1 MSTEPLFRRVP
12 PMHRPAPFAAAG
24 AGLRIAI
31 SPHCLAAVWLDR
43 GRLASL
49 TDVTAVSPRN
59 YGVTCAPPVQVRLE
73 AAGFTDWLRG
83 CFSP

>member
-1 MSTEPLFRRVP
+1 MNTEPLSHRVP
-12 PMHRPAPFAAAG
+12 PLFGSAPLVAAG
-24 AGLRIAI
+24 AGLGIAI
-31 SPHCLAAVWLDR
+31 RPHCLTAVWLDR